1 MDKIYNVSIE
11 ATLING
17 KEISD
22 QLDKLQA
29 KLFEVKE
36 LQRELETMLESL
48 DIRIAQV

>member
-1 MDKIYNVSIE
+1 MDQIYNVSIE

-17 KEISD
+17 KEISA

-36 LQRELETMLESL
+36 LQNELSTMLESL
-48 DIRIAQV
+48 SVRITQV